1 MINIQCT
8 YSWHRFISL
17 SKLSDYYSPSPNVC
31 VTGFN
36 VIGWIVNCDQVQ
48 IFTRDGAF
56 VRKFGATV
64 LQHPRGVT
72 VDFRGRI
79 VVVECKVSTSIFAF
93 FVPEVM
99 MILCCCISCNWLR
112 KRVDC

>member
-1 MINIQCT
+1 MF
-8 YSWHRFISL
+8 Y
-17 SKLSDYYSPSPNVC
+17 
-31 VTGFN
+31 
-36 VIGWIVNCDQVQ
+36 QVQ

-79 VVVECKVSTSIFAF
+79 VVVECKVSPTIFF
-93 FVPEVM
+93 ISWIM
-99 MILCCCISCNWLR
+99 TIIIYYCIDFQLAGNTRPRDEFSE
-112 KRVDC
+112 

>member
-1 MINIQCT
+1 M
-8 YSWHRFISL
+8 RPSL
-17 SKLSDYYSPSPNVC
+17 C
-31 VTGFN
+31 G
-36 VIGWIVNCDQVQ
+36 QVQ

-79 VVVECKVSTSIFAF
+79 VVVECKVSLNIFT
-93 FVPEVM
+93 
-99 MILCCCISCNWLR
+99 ISYMDLHR
-112 KRVDC
+112 

>member
-1 MINIQCT
+1 
-8 YSWHRFISL
+8 
-17 SKLSDYYSPSPNVC
+17 VC
-31 VTGFN
+31 VCL
-36 VIGWIVNCDQVQ
+36 VCEQVQ

-79 VVVECKVSTSIFAF
+79 VVVECKVSLNVRVEITVI
-93 FVPEVM
+93 
-99 MILCCCISCNWLR
+99 
-112 KRVDC
+112 KRVSLVLILLYVPVPYSVL

>member
-1 MINIQCT
+1 MC
-8 YSWHRFISL
+8 
-17 SKLSDYYSPSPNVC
+17 VC
-31 VTGFN
+31 LV
-36 VIGWIVNCDQVQ
+36 CEQVQ

-79 VVVECKVSTSIFAF
+79 VVVECKVSLNVRVEITVI
-93 FVPEVM
+93 
-99 MILCCCISCNWLR
+99 
-112 KRVDC
+112 KRVSLVLILLYVPVPYSVL

>member
-1 MINIQCT
+1 
-8 YSWHRFISL
+8 
-17 SKLSDYYSPSPNVC
+17 
-31 VTGFN
+31 
-36 VIGWIVNCDQVQ
+36 VIVSCQVQ

-79 VVVECKVSTSIFAF
+79 VVVECKVSRDVVVLS
-93 FVPEVM
+93 
-99 MILCCCISCNWLR
+99 
-112 KRVDC
+112 

>member
-1 MINIQCT
+1 M
-8 YSWHRFISL
+8 
-17 SKLSDYYSPSPNVC
+17 SDWLAC
-31 VTGFN
+31 E
-36 VIGWIVNCDQVQ
+36 QVQ

-79 VVVECKVSTSIFAF
+79 VVVECKVCLEYLRWNNYGSIWQIFPQI
-93 FVPEVM
+93 V
-99 MILCCCISCNWLR
+99 CCITNILAALFH
-112 KRVDC
+112 

>member
-1 MINIQCT
+1 MT
-8 YSWHRFISL
+8 W
-17 SKLSDYYSPSPNVC
+17 
-31 VTGFN
+31 
-36 VIGWIVNCDQVQ
+36 QVQ

-79 VVVECKVSTSIFAF
+79 VVVECKVSLTHVLCSPANSMMYSAALAQGCPQGRFSHIFVSSA
-93 FVPEVM
+93 
-99 MILCCCISCNWLR
+99 
-112 KRVDC
+112 

>member
-1 MINIQCT
+1 MIICA
-8 YSWHRFISL
+8 L
-17 SKLSDYYSPSPNVC
+17 L
-31 VTGFN
+31 FN
-36 VIGWIVNCDQVQ
+36 QVQ

-79 VVVECKVSTSIFAF
+79 VVVECKVRLAGKNSSEMTFMCWMGCKTITQWIHQC
-93 FVPEVM
+93 VPVGKLACPIHIQEENR
-99 MILCCCISCNWLR
+99 L
-112 KRVDC
+112 